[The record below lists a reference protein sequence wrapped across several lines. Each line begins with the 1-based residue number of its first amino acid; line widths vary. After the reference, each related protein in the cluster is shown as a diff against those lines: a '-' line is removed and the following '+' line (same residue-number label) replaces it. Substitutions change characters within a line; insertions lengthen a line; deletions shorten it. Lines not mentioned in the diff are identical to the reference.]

1 MKLVPTDLDR
11 EAARLFNAVPRMRA
25 WFAEPGA
32 DARACTVL
40 DVSTLPG
47 EWDPGK
53 PRRWVAWEGCNG
65 ACGWVRAEWLTAL
78 DTDDGPTQGA
88 MLAQVE
94 SAAGADCAVTH
105 GTMVEPAGELKWKVR
120 MAKGFDLHV
129 LGNVFGPTR
138 GAALVAAKRALAAAE
153 TA

>member
-1 MKLVPTDLDR
+1 MKIAPTDLDR

-53 PRRWVAWEGCNG
+53 PRRWVAWEALAG

-94 SAAGADCAVTH
+94 TAAGEPVDLWAHSRHAE
-105 GTMVEPAGELKWKVR
+105 VEYEVDRYDGAT
-120 MAKGFDLHV
+120 
-129 LGNVFGPTR
+129 LGSGPTR
-138 GAALVAAKRALAAAE
+138 GAALVAAKRALAADE

>member
-1 MKLVPTDLDR
+1 MKLAPTDLDR

-53 PRRWVAWEGCNG
+53 PRRWVAWEALAG

-94 SAAGADCAVTH
+94 TAAGADCPGAYLHPWSDGWAVRR
-105 GTMVEPAGELKWKVR
+105 GTALR
-120 MAKGFDLHV
+120 RYA
-129 LGNVFGPTR
+129 GPTK
-138 GAALVAAKRALAAAE
+138 GAALVAAKRALAASE